1 MDTIFCDEKEKR
13 QKNVSHK
20 YKNKLDFPFSEI
32 LAKTMRENSSPRISR
47 VTVIQELE
55 TENKKRAV
63 IKVYL
68 GSFDLYQIQ
77 KVKVAGIFDRIFYSS
92 RQKSF
97 LKKGMIK

>member
-1 MDTIFCDEKEKR
+1 MFLINIKK
-13 QKNVSHK
+13 
-20 YKNKLDFPFSEI
+20 KLDFPFSEI

-77 KVKVAGIFDRIFYSS
+77 KVKVAGIFDRIFYLS
-92 RQKSF
+92 RQKFSE
-97 LKKGMIK
+97 KGDDQMNQDSR